1 MVSILGVGF
10 LFVCLVVVVVK
21 ITAETVSK
29 SK

>member
-21 ITAETVSK
+21 ITEETVSK